1 MSVSTHS
8 SNIRPTRAALLRRLA
23 LLLSLGASAYAFPPA
38 PYYTLYGMVRDQV
51 GQVVTAQDAVIILLK
66 GGEEVG
72 RTPITKGV
80 QLDQNYELNI
90 RLDQNRA
97 GTALYTTKA
106 VLAQGAF
113 SIVVQMDGALF
124 YPIEVQGNLTAGKGG
139 ERVKLD
145 LNLGEDLDHDGL
157 PDIWEQW
164 QLYQAGI
171 FPDEFGNWNLNLI
184 NKNGDLDGDGLSN
197 WLEYVAGTFAGDA
210 SEKFDLKIK
219 EKLPAD
225 VRFEFF
231 EITGKTYTIERT
243 TDLVTWA
250 RVPFSVGAVGVGA
263 LTHTA
268 TDVGVRSA
276 YAKPVVGAAN
286 EFYRLTVR

>member
-1 MSVSTHS
+1 MEVSTHF
-8 SNIRPTRAALLRRLA
+8 SNFRTTRAAFLRSLA
-23 LLLSLGASAYAFPPA
+23 LLLLLGVSAYAFPPA

-72 RTPITKGV
+72 RTPITHGV

-90 RLDQNRA
+90 RLDQNRT
-97 GTALYTTKA
+97 GTTLYTTKA

-164 QLYQAGI
+164 QLYQAGR
-171 FPDEFGNWNLNLI
+171 FPGDDGNWEINLI
-184 NKNGDLDGDGLSN
+184 DKIGDFDGDGQSH
-197 WLEYVAGTFAGDA
+197 WAEYLAGTFAGDA
-210 SEKFDLKIK
+210 TEKFDLKIK
-219 EKLPAD
+219 EKLATD
-225 VRFEFF
+225 VRLEFF
-231 EITGKTYTIERT
+231 GITGKTYTIERS
-243 TDLVTWA
+243 TDFVTWT
-250 RVPFSVGAVGVGA
+250 RVPFSVGAPGA
-263 LTHTA
+263 GSETHTA
-268 TDVGVRSA
+268 PDVGIRSA
-276 YAKPVVGAAN
+276 YAKPVAGAGK

>member
-1 MSVSTHS
+1 MEVSTHF
-8 SNIRPTRAALLRRLA
+8 SNFRTTRAAFLRSLA
-23 LLLSLGASAYAFPPA
+23 LLLLLGVSAYAFPPA

-72 RTPITKGV
+72 RTPITHGV

-90 RLDQNRA
+90 RLDQNRT
-97 GTALYTTKA
+97 GTTLYTTKA

-164 QLYQAGI
+164 QLYQAGR
-171 FPDEFGNWNLNLI
+171 FPGDDGNWEINLI
-184 NKNGDLDGDGLSN
+184 DKNGDFDGDGQSN
-197 WLEYVAGTFAGDA
+197 WAEYLAGTFAGDA
-210 SEKFDLKIK
+210 TEKFDLKIK
-219 EKLPAD
+219 EKLATD

-231 EITGKTYTIERT
+231 GITGKTYTIERT
-243 TDLVTWA
+243 ADFVTWT
-250 RVPFSVGAVGVGA
+250 RVPFSVGAPGA
-263 LTHTA
+263 GSETHTA
-268 TDVGVRSA
+268 PDVGIRSA
-276 YAKPVVGAAN
+276 YAKPVVGAGK

>member
-1 MSVSTHS
+1 MK
-8 SNIRPTRAALLRRLA
+8 SNIHSQPSSALPMRVLRCFA
-23 LLLSLGASAYAFPPA
+23 FFLLLGGSAYAFPPA
-38 PYYTLYGMVRDQV
+38 PYYTLFGMVRDQV
-51 GQVVTAQDAVIILLK
+51 GQVVTAEGAMIILLK

-90 RLDQNRA
+90 RIDQNRA

-139 ERVKLD
+139 ERVRLD

-157 PDIWEQW
+157 PDIWEEW
-164 QLYQAGI
+164 QLYQAGL
-171 FPDEFGNWNLNLI
+171 FPDEFGNWDISLI
-184 NKNGDLDGDGLSN
+184 NKNGDLDGDGQSN
-197 WLEYVAGTFAGDA
+197 WLEYLAGTFAGDA
-210 SEKFDLKIK
+210 TEKFDLKIK

-268 TDVGVRSA
+268 TDVGIRSA